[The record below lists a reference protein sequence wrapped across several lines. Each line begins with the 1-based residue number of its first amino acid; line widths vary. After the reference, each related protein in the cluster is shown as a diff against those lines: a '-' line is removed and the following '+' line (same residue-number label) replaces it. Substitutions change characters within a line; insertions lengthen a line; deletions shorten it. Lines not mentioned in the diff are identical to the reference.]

1 MAKPLGIVA
10 MLTLLISSGTAL
22 ADHHFPIKAIDDI
35 KVTNTNKIHFELRNG
50 ETVTGVLP
58 NCDVMSFVEQT
69 GAENLG
75 LYAHG
80 AKMVKNGSK
89 ITFLNLGEK
98 RLRKRAIGSCQVD
111 NLGGTDDSILLA
123 QT

>member
-10 MLTLLISSGTAL
+10 MLTLLATSGTAL
-22 ADHHFPIKAIDDI
+22 ADHHFPIRAIDDI
-35 KVTNTNKIHFELRNG
+35 KVTNTNKIHFELKNG
-50 ETVTGVLP
+50 DTVIGALP

-69 GAENLG
+69 GVENLG
-75 LYAHG
+75 LYANG
-80 AKMVKNGSK
+80 TKFVKDGSK
-89 ITFLNLGEK
+89 ITFLDLSER
-98 RLRKRAIGSCQVD
+98 RLRKRAVGSCQVD